1 MSHGTWCYVNLFC
14 SGVVL
19 GIGSV
24 CLVELLTN
32 GSNVV
37 STPSVV
43 GVLTI
48 VVGMTSIA
56 VIARFQEERVI
67 RTEFDTLMER

>member
-1 MSHGTWCYVNLFC
+1 MSHVTWCYVNLFC

-37 STPSVV
+37 STPIVV
-43 GVLTI
+43 CVLTI
-48 VVGMTSIA
+48 IVGMTSIA
-56 VIARFQEERVI
+56 VVARFLEERAI
-67 RTEFDTLMER
+67 RNELDALMER

>member
-1 MSHGTWCYVNLFC
+1 
-14 SGVVL
+14 VL

-24 CLVELLTN
+24 CLIELLTN
-32 GSNVV
+32 VSNVV

-48 VVGMTSIA
+48 VVGMTIIA

-67 RTEFDTLMER
+67 RKEFDALMER

>member
-1 MSHGTWCYVNLFC
+1 MSHGTWCYVQLFC

-32 GSNVV
+32 GSDVV
-37 STPSVV
+37 STPIVV

-48 VVGMTSIA
+48 IVGMTSIA
-56 VIARFQEERVI
+56 VVARFLEERAI
-67 RTEFDTLMER
+67 RNELDALMER

>member
-1 MSHGTWCYVNLFC
+1 MSHVTWCYVQLFC

-32 GSNVV
+32 GSDVV
-37 STPSVV
+37 STPIVV

-48 VVGMTSIA
+48 IVGMTSIA
-56 VIARFQEERVI
+56 VVARFLEERAI
-67 RTEFDTLMER
+67 RNELDALMER

>member
-1 MSHGTWCYVNLFC
+1 M
-14 SGVVL
+14 
-19 GIGSV
+19 
-24 CLVELLTN
+24 
-32 GSNVV
+32 
-37 STPSVV
+37 V

>member
-1 MSHGTWCYVNLFC
+1 MSHVTWCYGQLFC

-32 GSNVV
+32 GSDVV
-37 STPSVV
+37 STPIMV

-48 VVGMTSIA
+48 IVGMTSIA
-56 VIARFQEERVI
+56 VVARFLEERAI
-67 RTEFDTLMER
+67 RNELDALMER